1 MASALLHVAT
11 KQTVLPSVELG
22 IRVLRKLMKIL
33 LMFMVAAIAS
43 SSSFVIHIISVEW
56 LPAWIGSQMQSITTQ
71 SSWAVRYVAG
81 ITSIEYG
88 FAAAALYFLA
98 RDKLINYGFLK
109 ASLIFSV
116 LLAAIHG
123 AFIRQPFMDYMVG
136 NPIHV
141 VLVQNV
147 FKWLVWLFM
156 SFVIISGY
164 ELIFNKSRANKV
176 I

>member
-1 MASALLHVAT
+1 MKLL
-11 KQTVLPSVELG
+11 L
-22 IRVLRKLMKIL
+22 IFI
-33 LMFMVAAIAS
+33 VAAIGS
-43 SSSFVIHIISVEW
+43 SSSFFVHIISVEW
-56 LPAWIGSQMQSITTQ
+56 LPSWIGSQMQGVTMH
-71 SSWAVRYVAG
+71 SSWNVRYIAG

-88 FAAAALYFLA
+88 FAAVTLYFLA
-98 RDKLINYGFLK
+98 RDRLITYGRFK

-116 LLAAIHG
+116 LLTAIHG

-141 VLVQNV
+141 VLVQNG

-156 SFVIISGY
+156 SFVVIFGY
-164 ELIFNKSRANKV
+164 ELILNKTSANEA